1 MIDKSL
7 KFIKDELN
15 SYLSRKGVS
24 EENQC
29 VLSNLVE
36 IDARAAS
43 NHILLT
49 LVNMEPE
56 EYVRSRPLPPGPMHA
71 STGLNLYINVAAHFN
86 DYATALNRL
95 ALAVAFFQSFPLYNA
110 SNAPALPNIIEK
122 IVLEPISLSFQDLS
136 SLWGILG
143 GQYLPSMV
151 YKVRVLQ
158 KSEEVL
164 TSTIPPA

>member
-7 KFIKDELN
+7 IFIKDELN

-29 VLSNLVE
+29 VLSHLFKM
-36 IDARAAS
+36 DARAAS
-43 NHILLT
+43 NRIIMT

-56 EYVRSRPLPPGPMHA
+56 EHIRLKTLPPHPMHPSA
-71 STGLNLYINVAAHFN
+71 GLNLYINVAAHFD
-86 DYATALNRL
+86 DYETSLNRL
-95 ALAVAFFQSFPLYNA
+95 AKAVAFFQSVPLFNA
-110 SNAPALPNIIEK
+110 SNAPALPDIIEK
-122 IVLEPISLSFQDLS
+122 IALEPLSLSFQDLS

-158 KSEEVL
+158 NRENIL
-164 TSTIPPA
+164 AATIPPV